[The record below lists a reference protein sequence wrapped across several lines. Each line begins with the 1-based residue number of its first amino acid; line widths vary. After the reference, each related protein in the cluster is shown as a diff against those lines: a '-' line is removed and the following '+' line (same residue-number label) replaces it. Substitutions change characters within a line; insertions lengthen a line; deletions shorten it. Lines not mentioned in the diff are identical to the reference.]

1 MGITENGLRKLAAN
15 KSSMPVMTASGNT
28 KLDSSPGQGSAR
40 NPATPPTSASG
51 NTKLDSSPG
60 QGSKRNAATPV
71 LSASGNTSLDSS
83 PYEGE
88 KGRAQQGDMAMTKDA
103 GEVYAL
109 GFQYGMVKAASG
121 ADPNSGIRRLSFDE
135 VDKRN
140 RMKALGTAGKAGLA
154 LAGTAA
160 AAYGAKKLYNRM
172 KAKRQQAGSGK

>member
-88 KGRAQQGDMAMTKDA
+88 KGRAQQGDMAQPRS
-103 GEVYAL
+103 
-109 GFQYGMVKAASG
+109 F
-121 ADPNSGIRRLSFDE
+121 RLPVTPRSIA
-135 VDKRN
+135 RP
-140 RMKALGTAGKAGLA
+140 T
-154 LAGTAA
+154 
-160 AAYGAKKLYNRM
+160 
-172 KAKRQQAGSGK
+172 KAKRAGPNKETWR